1 MRYLYVVLIAFI
13 CSVTGYSQSGS
24 WQGVSVDF
32 LKGRLEVS
40 KNGRYLQHKNGIP
53 FFYLA
58 DTAWELFHR
67 LNEKEIEEYLED
79 RRAKGFTV
87 IQAAILAELDGLY
100 APDANGQLP
109 LKDIDNVIPNE
120 TYFKWVDKVI
130 RIAESKG
137 LYIGLLPTW
146 GDKVDKQEGTGPEIF
161 NPAHARTYGAWLGKR
176 YKNVWNIIWI
186 NGGDRWGGDSN
197 FAIWDNIGKGIKSTD
212 KNHLMTFLPPNEHS
226 SSRWFHNNVWLDF
239 NMIQTGNCQRD
250 YEIYETLLI
259 KDYERYPTK
268 PCLDGKPRYENY
280 PVCRKA
286 ETGEW
291 FDDTDIRQAM
301 YWSLFSGSFGHTYGS
316 HDIWQMATPGREPAD
331 QARGDWKSSLHLP
344 GATQVIHARRL
355 MEKYDWE
362 SRKPAQ
368 DMIVSDNDNFADK
381 IVAIKG
387 EGFAFIYFPTGEEA
401 TIDFSTVSRTS
412 EVNLQWMNPRTGEWT
427 DAGKVARE
435 NSQTITP
442 PSSGRGN
449 DWILIVE

>member
-40 KNGRYLQHKNGIP
+40 KNGRYLQHKNGTP

-100 APDANGQLP
+100 TPDANGQLP

-161 NPAHARTYGAWLGKR
+161 NPAHARAYGAWLGKR
-176 YKNVWNIIWI
+176 YKNVRNIIWI

-239 NMIQTGNCQRD
+239 NMVQTGNCQRD

-268 PCLDGKPRYENY
+268 PCLDGKLVMKIIRY
-280 PVCRKA
+280 
-286 ETGEW
+286 
-291 FDDTDIRQAM
+291 
-301 YWSLFSGSFGHTYGS
+301 
-316 HDIWQMATPGREPAD
+316 
-331 QARGDWKSSLHLP
+331 
-344 GATQVIHARRL
+344 
-355 MEKYDWE
+355 
-362 SRKPAQ
+362 
-368 DMIVSDNDNFADK
+368 
-381 IVAIKG
+381 
-387 EGFAFIYFPTGEEA
+387 
-401 TIDFSTVSRTS
+401 
-412 EVNLQWMNPRTGEWT
+412 
-427 DAGKVARE
+427 AGKQKQE
-435 NSQTITP
+435 NGLMIRIYDKLCTGACSPVHSDTLMGAMISGKWRLPAGNRQTRLVVTGKVHYTYLGL
-442 PSSGRGN
+442 SRSFMH
-449 DWILIVE
+449 VV